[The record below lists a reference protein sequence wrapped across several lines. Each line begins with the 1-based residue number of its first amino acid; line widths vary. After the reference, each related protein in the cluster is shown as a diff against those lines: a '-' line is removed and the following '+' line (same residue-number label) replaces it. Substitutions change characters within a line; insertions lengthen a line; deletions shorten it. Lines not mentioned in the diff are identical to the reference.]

1 MKKIFKLYDFSSGAG
16 GGITTVTYN
25 PEDFTASAGDVSA
38 AIEAIGAAMTALTT
52 AASTIDG
59 ALSIG
64 ESLSG
69 TVKSYQ
75 PKIDEALA
83 DMGKFSTAFTNAAAM
98 YAEEIQKQS
107 TAAAAGGAA
116 GAGGSPS
123 LNGKPSPNFSVARM

>member
-16 GGITTVTYN
+16 GGITKVTYN
-25 PEDFTASAGDVSA
+25 SEDFTASAGDVNS
-38 AIEAIGAAMTALTT
+38 AIEAISTAMTALGEAAT
-52 AASTIDG
+52 AIDG
-59 ALSIG
+59 ALAIG

-75 PKIDEALA
+75 PKINEALA

-107 TAAAAGGAA
+107 TAAAAGGAG

-123 LNGKPSPNFSVARM
+123 LNGKPSSNFSVAAM